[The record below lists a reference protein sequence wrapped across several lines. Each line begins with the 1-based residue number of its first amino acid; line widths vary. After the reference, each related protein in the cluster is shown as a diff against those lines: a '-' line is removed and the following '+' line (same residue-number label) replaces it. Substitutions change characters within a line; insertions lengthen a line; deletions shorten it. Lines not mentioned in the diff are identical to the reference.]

1 MPSLVMENRVNFLE
15 REHMQDLAMA
25 SSYETAME
33 ALSSLITQQRRG
45 DISTLG
51 VNYDKLGRMLKYLK
65 VILFQISQLLLVFII
80 WELIS
85 LELSFLI
92 YPCKISRE
100 VSFTRQVYLR
110 NRPVL
115 WPQFSFNYHLK
126 RCKKEMLENILKRKE
141 EGKHSPI

>member
-15 REHMQDLAMA
+15 REHVQDLAMA

-45 DISTLG
+45 DISALG

-65 VILFQISQLLLVFII
+65 VIPFQISQLLLVFII

-100 VSFTRQVYLR
+100 VSFTRQAYLR

-126 RCKKEMLENILKRKE
+126 RCKKEMLENILKWKE
-141 EGKHSPI
+141 EGKNSPI